1 MAELSDAR
9 PEKLSIVVFSG
20 DFDKVHY
27 ALVMASAA
35 AAIDIPA
42 TLFFTMGASR
52 ALLATPTDEAPAWRQ
67 LPAGEIG
74 QSGESGGKID
84 DGFKTCTVATFEDLL
99 QACVAM
105 GVTFMV
111 CDMGLRAMGLEGA
124 AMRDDVP
131 FETGG
136 MVTFLND
143 ARAAGQMVF
152 V

>member
-1 MAELSDAR
+1 MSERIDER
-9 PEKLSIVVFSG
+9 PKKLSIVVFSG

-35 AAIDIPA
+35 AAIDIPV

-52 ALLATPTDEAPAWRQ
+52 ALLADPEDGIPSWRS

-74 QSGESGGKID
+74 GEGETGGNID
-84 DGFKTCTVATFEDLL
+84 DGFKVRTVAAFEDLL

-105 GVTFMV
+105 GVKFMV
-111 CDMGLRAMGLEGA
+111 CDMGLRAMDLEGA
-124 AMRDDVP
+124 DLRQDVP
-131 FETGG
+131 IETGG

-143 ARAAGQMVF
+143 AQADGQMVF

>member
-1 MAELSDAR
+1 MSEDSAQR

-52 ALLATPTDEAPAWRQ
+52 ALLASDNDDPQWRN

-74 QSGESGGKID
+74 EKGETGGDID
-84 DGFKTCTVATFEDLL
+84 DGFKARTVATFEDLL

-105 GVTFMV
+105 GVKFMV
-111 CDMGLRAMGLEGA
+111 CDMGLRAMDLEGA
-124 AMRDDVP
+124 KLRDDVP
-131 FETGG
+131 IETGG

-143 ARAAGQMVF
+143 AKAQGQMVF

>member
-1 MAELSDAR
+1 MSASIDER
-9 PEKLSIVVFSG
+9 PQKLSIIVFSG

-35 AAIDIPA
+35 AAIDIPT
-42 TLFFTMGASR
+42 TLFFTMGATR
-52 ALLATPTDEAPAWRQ
+52 ALMATANGNEPAWRG

-74 QSGESGGKID
+74 GDGKTGGDID
-84 DGFKTCTVATFEDLL
+84 DDFKDKTVATFEDLL

-105 GVTFMV
+105 GVKFMI

-124 AMRDDVP
+124 SLRRDVP
-131 FETGG
+131 IETGG

-143 ARAAGQMVF
+143 AKASGQMVF